1 MSLLSL
7 QFAGYLATG
16 LMAGVLA
23 GLFGVGGGIVIVPAL
38 LFLFHLDGINPVIS
52 MQLAAGTSLAT
63 IIFTNL
69 SATWSHHQRGSV
81 HWLMVRRYTP
91 GMVLGVWLGAQL
103 AAMVDGDQLRILF
116 GLFELAV
123 GLRMIRTD
131 SPARTRLDHP
141 SDPPAPDRQPA
152 TTITLIAMVIGT
164 LSTLFGIG
172 GGTMLVP
179 ALTLLSGLTIHQA
192 IGTSSAI
199 GAVLALVG
207 TTGMIQSGWE
217 NAALPPDTL
226 GFVVP
231 LAGLGVIVGTLI
243 TAPFGVKLAHG
254 TEPQLLKKGFGCL
267 LLLVGIKILW
277 Q

>member
-1 MSLLSL
+1 MSFLSL

-16 LMAGVLA
+16 LMAGITA
-23 GLFGVGGGIVIVPAL
+23 GLFGLGGGIVIIPAL

-63 IIFTNL
+63 IIFTSL
-69 SATWSHHQRGSV
+69 SAAWNHHTHHSV

-91 GMVLGVWLGAQL
+91 GMVIGVWLGAQL
-103 AAMVDGDQLRILF
+103 AALLESTDLVILF
-116 GLFELAV
+116 ALFEIAV
-123 GLRMIRTD
+123 GLRMIIPTANRAT
-131 SPARTRLDHP
+131 PAEEAHNNDTMEHLLP
-141 SDPPAPDRQPA
+141 VSA
-152 TTITLIAMVIGT
+152 TATLIGT

-199 GAVLALVG
+199 GAILSLVG

-217 NAALPPDTL
+217 NSALPPDTL

-231 LAGLGVIVGTLI
+231 IAALGVILGTLI
-243 TAPFGVKLAHG
+243 TTPLGVKLAHV
-254 TEPQLLKKGFGCL
+254 TEPQHLKKGFGIL
-267 LLLVGIKILW
+267 LLLVGIRLLW
-277 Q
+277 